1 MMMRKKKAE
10 DLAVKLQRDTKD
22 LLNLAIKQT
31 IDVDTLTNVDT
42 DELAMMKKTNDLLST
57 YMELEVEKAKEISE
71 MNQNLQIMMGKLNKL
86 NK

>member
-31 IDVDTLTNVDT
+31 IDVDMLTNVDT
-42 DELAMMKKTNDLLST
+42 DELAMIKKTNDLLST

>member
-31 IDVDTLTNVDT
+31 IDVDMLTNVDT